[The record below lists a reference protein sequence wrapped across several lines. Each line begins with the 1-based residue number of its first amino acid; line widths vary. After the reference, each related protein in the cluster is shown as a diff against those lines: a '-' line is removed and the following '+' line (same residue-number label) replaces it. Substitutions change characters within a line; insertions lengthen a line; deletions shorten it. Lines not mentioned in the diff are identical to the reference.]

1 MLLASGVVTRSSTIF
16 QTEHTNRIQY
26 CQTSH
31 KRKTGCRFEQLF
43 VYLSIYLF
51 QPLFFLHA
59 HSHIYCLSLVLGN
72 PIANDPCYGGELFYN
87 DAERRKRAIE
97 VLREMRR
104 DGKHPLSKVPHLGD
118 PELDNPPPSIHVPPH
133 MESANGPGSGPA
145 DLLEEMTAT
154 VTSIDN
160 TIMTSP
166 TIQAHQE
173 ISSSVEVG
181 QTIVVQSSSNLVD
194 GVQSNVS
201 DDALPTILPNKLEI
215 EKQGEAE
222 SDHQYLVRTCR

>member
-1 MLLASGVVTRSSTIF
+1 MF
-16 QTEHTNRIQY
+16 
-26 CQTSH
+26 
-31 KRKTGCRFEQLF
+31 
-43 VYLSIYLF
+43 
-51 QPLFFLHA
+51 PHA
-59 HSHIYCLSLVLGN
+59 QSHIYCLSLVLGN

-118 PELDNPPPSIHVPPH
+118 PELDNPPPSIHVPLH
-133 MESANGPGSGPA
+133 MESVNGPGPV
-145 DLLEEMTAT
+145 DLCEEVTTT

-166 TIQAHQE
+166 KIEAHQE
-173 ISSSVEVG
+173 ISSSVEVE
-181 QTIVVQSSSNLVD
+181 QTIVVQSSSNPVD

-201 DDALPTILPNKLEI
+201 NDALPIILPNKLEI

-222 SDHQYLVRTCR
+222 TDHQYLVRTCR